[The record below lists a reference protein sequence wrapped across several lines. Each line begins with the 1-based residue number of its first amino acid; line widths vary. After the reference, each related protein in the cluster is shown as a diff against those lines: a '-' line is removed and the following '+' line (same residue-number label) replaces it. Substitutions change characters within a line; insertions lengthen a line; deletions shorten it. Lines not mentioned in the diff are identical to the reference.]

1 MITIIILDNI
11 HYNAREEPS
20 ETMSTQQQI
29 RDMLAEAPGTFGIY
43 ARNLGT
49 DETVDMN
56 ADRVMNTE
64 SAAKIFILLY

>member
-1 MITIIILDNI
+1 
-11 HYNAREEPS
+11 
-20 ETMSTQQQI
+20 MSTQQQI